1 MKKVAAVVT
10 MLIGAVLMLS
20 GWWLSSP
27 EHAASFGV
35 SSDSWMRDFIAG
47 VLVLLVG
54 GIANA
59 GLSRQ

>member
-1 MKKVAAVVT
+1 MTKVVAMVT
-10 MLIGAVLMLS
+10 MLIGAILMLS
-20 GWWLSSP
+20 GWWLNSP

-35 SSDSWMRDFIAG
+35 SSDAWMRDFIAG
-47 VLVLLVG
+47 FLILLVG